1 VVGLLAKYIGF
12 RISDI
17 SRKFPFKR
25 KQEIYMTATV
35 IDRQTQAAAKPAS
48 RLFAPDALRGLI
60 MLLMALN
67 HANMFV
73 AQSHSSG
80 EYWGGALP
88 QYPDTASFLARFF
101 THPAAPGFSFLMGV
115 GMGLSAVA
123 LLRRGWSKPQ
133 ITVSFLIRGFI
144 LIVLQFLVVN
154 RAWEINPTGWGVQ
167 FYFGVLVALGA
178 GMIIS
183 SGLVWLKNQY
193 LLVLVFVL
201 LLVIEMVSPGPEK
214 WGTIFS
220 LPQNVLLVPGGVQPY
235 WVNYPVMQWLE
246 LVVLGLVFGSWFAD
260 DPRRAMRRSLVFGVV
275 FLVSF
280 LVIRYF
286 NGFGNIRP
294 REGDT
299 WVDFFNL
306 VKYPP
311 SLAFTT
317 LTMGFNLIMLGL
329 FGWFAER
336 SMKVQKQLQPLV
348 VFGRAPLFFYVVHL
362 FLYAALG
369 YLLIPS
375 GTSTVVMLIF
385 WLLGLLLLYP
395 FCRWYGE
402 FRRSRPLNSA
412 WRYF

>member
-1 VVGLLAKYIGF
+1 VYPMWQP
-12 RISDI
+12 S
-17 SRKFPFKR
+17 
-25 KQEIYMTATV
+25 
-35 IDRQTQAAAKPAS
+35 
-48 RLFAPDALRGLI
+48 
-60 MLLMALN
+60 
-67 HANMFV
+67 FV
-73 AQSHSSG
+73 KVSG
-80 EYWGGALP
+80 N
-88 QYPDTASFLARFF
+88 QVYPDTASFLARFF

-123 LLRRGWSKPQ
+123 LLRQGWSKRQ

-201 LLVIEMVSPGPEK
+201 LLVIELVSPVPEK

-235 WVNYPVMQWLE
+235 WVNYPVLQWLE